1 MVWLAVLAVPVYFLL
16 TLVNVWVATGWD
28 DRDPTDAIVVL
39 GAAQYNG
46 TPSPALAGRLDHA
59 FELWEQKV
67 APMIVLTGSKQAGDT
82 FTEAYVGL
90 IYLRAKGVPEK
101 DLVVIATGTSTYES
115 LAASGRELKS
125 RRISR
130 VTLVS
135 DPYHSLR
142 VTGIAEEVG
151 LVPLVSPTGTSA
163 TWGQMFRETVAVGL
177 GRIFGYRRVT
187 NWLG

>member
-1 MVWLAVLAVPVYFLL
+1 MVWIVVLAVPVYFLL
-16 TLVNVWVATGWD
+16 TLANVWLATSWD

-59 FELWEQKV
+59 YELWQQKV
-67 APMIVLTGSKQAGDT
+67 APSIVLTGSKQAGDT

-90 IYLRAKGVPEK
+90 TYLRGKGVPEK

-115 LAASGRELKS
+115 LAASGRELRS
-125 RRISR
+125 RGVSR
-130 VTLVS
+130 VTMVS

-142 VTGIAEEVG
+142 VSGIAEEVA
-151 LVPLVSPTGTSA
+151 LDPLVSPTGTSA
-163 TWGQMFRETVAVGL
+163 TWGQMSRETIAVGL